1 MVLTMH
7 DFTNKTIDIRRELED
22 GALKTNRTVIGC
34 KLIWERSSLLLLLPH
49 KVKMLPTCGLRELV

>member
-7 DFTNKTIDIRRELED
+7 GFTNKTIDIRRELED

-34 KLIWERSSLLLLLPH
+34 KLIWER
-49 KVKMLPTCGLRELV
+49 